1 MVTILED
8 MIELLVGGITRMA
21 TGIGQG
27 LQSLVQN
34 VFLVTGEGG
43 AMELSTFGGMT
54 LIFAGI
60 SLAVGLSTLIFNWLT
75 SLGN

>member
-1 MVTILED
+1 MVSILED

-43 AMELSTFGGMT
+43 AMELSTFGSVT